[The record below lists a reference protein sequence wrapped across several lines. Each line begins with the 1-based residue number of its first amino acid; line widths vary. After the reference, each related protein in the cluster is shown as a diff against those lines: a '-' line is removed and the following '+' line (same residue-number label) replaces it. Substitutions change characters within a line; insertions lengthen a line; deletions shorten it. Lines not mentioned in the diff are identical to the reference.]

1 MSGVQ
6 ISLPRPIRQIATGF
20 LFWPVLADLLFEGT
34 TFLRLA
40 LQSLAFP
47 SDVECSLADLSG
59 ARPRTVVTVAQLVEP
74 WTVTPVVAGS
84 NPVSHHIFLR
94 VDITFIPFL
103 PSLRPSLALYIC
115 CQSWPPILTLSPC
128 PRCRYI
134 YSSLDINLF
143 RKVVV

>member
-40 LQSLAFP
+40 LQSLAFS

-84 NPVSHHIFLR
+84 NPVSHPIIRRIPCFVIFLQ
-94 VDITFIPFL
+94 V
-103 PSLRPSLALYIC
+103 SRP
-115 CQSWPPILTLSPC
+115 
-128 PRCRYI
+128 
-134 YSSLDINLF
+134 N
-143 RKVVV
+143 

>member
-6 ISLPRPIRQIATGF
+6 ISLPRPIRQFATGF

-40 LQSLAFP
+40 LQSLAVS
-47 SDVECSLADLSG
+47 SDVECSLADLSS

-84 NPVSHHIFLR
+84 NPVSHPIFPPLR
-94 VDITFIPFL
+94 QYPRHKTIDWSPVV
-103 PSLRPSLALYIC
+103 
-115 CQSWPPILTLSPC
+115 ILSRKAQQRLSPTH
-128 PRCRYI
+128 
-134 YSSLDINLF
+134 
-143 RKVVV
+143 